1 MTRNTKNN
9 HRFVAP
15 AIVLFAAM
23 SATQSAKAQTVLQF
37 DETVDVDAL
46 GNGTF
51 LIHMEFNAQ
60 QFQVWQQKYGTNPSL
75 LRRDFS
81 KMLSAYDITEF
92 EIDKNDMERQ
102 VKLTITASGVTRNMG
117 DGQVEMDVPKEWR
130 LINQDGPELKFNYL
144 EALGNGVSIQHYITV
159 HLPEG
164 ATDVSEPFPAA
175 GGTSRFTYQQP
186 GTARSSTPFVLGIV
200 LAAMGAG
207 VTTAGFFMKR
217 KAA

>member
-1 MTRNTKNN
+1 MTRITTKNI
-9 HRFVAP
+9 RYFALTL
-15 AIVLFAAM
+15 ILFAAM
-23 SATQSAKAQTVLQF
+23 SAAQSAKAQTVLQF
-37 DETVDVDAL
+37 DETVNVDAL

-51 LIHMEFNAQ
+51 VIHMEFNAQ

-117 DGQVEMDVPKEWR
+117 GGQVEMDVPKQWR

-144 EALGNGVSIQHYITV
+144 ESLPNGVSIQHYVTV
-159 HLPEG
+159 QLAEG
-164 ATDVSEPFPAA
+164 ATDISEPFPAA
-175 GGTSRFTYQQP
+175 GGMNRFTYQQP
-186 GTARSSTPFVLGIV
+186 VASRSSMPLVLGIV

-207 VTTAGFFMKR
+207 VTTAGFFVKR
-217 KAA
+217 NVA